1 MSEFKQKN
9 KKVFCVDVPIHINET
24 FNNIFKY
31 DAILKK
37 LNVLKNIECNITIK
51 NVKLLYYK
59 DDIFYITSSLYM
71 LVIWE
76 DVKQWKIIK
85 RV

>member
-1 MSEFKQKN
+1 MTFPESLMKR
-9 KKVFCVDVPIHINET
+9 VYCDDIPTHINER
-24 FNNIFKY
+24 FNNIFCYNKPLR
-31 DAILKK
+31 I

-51 NVKLLYYK
+51 NINAMYYK
-59 DDIFYITSSLYM
+59 DDIFYIISKLYM

>member
-9 KKVFCVDVPIHINET
+9 IKVFCVNIPIHINET

-37 LNVLKNIECNITIK
+37 LNVSKNIECDISIK
-51 NVKLLYYK
+51 DIKSMYYK
-59 DDIFYITSSLYM
+59 DDIFYITSKLYM
-71 LVIWE
+71 LIIWE